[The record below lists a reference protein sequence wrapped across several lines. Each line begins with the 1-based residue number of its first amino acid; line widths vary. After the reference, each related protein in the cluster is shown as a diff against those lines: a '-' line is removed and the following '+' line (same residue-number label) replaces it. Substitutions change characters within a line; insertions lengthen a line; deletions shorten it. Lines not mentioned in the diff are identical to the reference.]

1 MSTVVSDE
9 KATAKTAPK
18 EYRQFIGGKWVPA
31 ANGSTYA
38 DHDPFTGDTVGTI
51 PASSRDDAKRAVEA
65 AANAFPAWWKTPP
78 GEKQRLFLKAADILE
93 RRQMEIVGLLANET
107 GCTFGFGMF
116 QTIFTPNLL
125 RQAAA
130 LPYQPTGE
138 ILPSDLPGAFY
149 MGVRQPVGVVAGL
162 APWNA
167 PLILSLRAIAAPIAL
182 GNTAVLKPSEES
194 PITGG
199 IIYAEIFEEAGFPAG
214 VLNVVTHAP
223 GQAEPLVDEF
233 MENPEVRRIS
243 FTGSTKTGRLLAQK
257 AARQLK
263 RMVLEL
269 GGQNPLIVLAD
280 ADLDYA
286 VNATAFGTFLHQGQ
300 ICMSARRIIV
310 ERPVARE
317 FTDKLVAKTKG
328 LKIGSPREPDT
339 IIGPLINKQALEQVK
354 SRVDEAVGRGAK
366 VLTGGK
372 AQGSAFEPTLLTD
385 VPADVTI
392 SKEET
397 FGPVATITIVDNADQ
412 AVDLANQ
419 TSYGLSAGILTR
431 DADRALGLAERIH
444 AGIVH
449 INDQPVNDE
458 PQVPFGGVKDSGYG
472 RFGGTEAI
480 HEFTEMR
487 WVTVQGSG
495 GRQFPF

>member
-18 EYRQFIGGKWVPA
+18 EYRQFIDGQWVPA
-31 ANGSTYA
+31 SNGATYA
-38 DHDPFTGDTVGTI
+38 DHDPFTGETMATI
-51 PASSRDDAKRAVEA
+51 PASTREDARRAVEA
-65 AANAFPAWWKTPP
+65 AAIAFPAWWKTPP

-93 RRQMEIVGLLANET
+93 RRQMEVVGLLANET

-125 RQAAA
+125 RQVAG

-138 ILPSDLPGAFY
+138 ILPADLPGAFY
-149 MGVRQPVGVVAGL
+149 MGIRQPVGVVAGL

-167 PLILSLRAIAAPIAL
+167 PLILSLRAIAAAIAL

-199 IIYAEIFEEAGFPAG
+199 IVYAEIFEEAGFPAG

-223 GQAEPLVDEF
+223 GQAEPVVDEF
-233 MENPEVRRIS
+233 MENPKVRRIS

-257 AARQLK
+257 AARNLK

-280 ADLDYA
+280 ADLEYA

-300 ICMSARRIIV
+300 ICMSARKIIV
-310 ERPVARE
+310 ERPIADE
-317 FTDKLVAKTKG
+317 FVSRLVEKTRG
-328 LKIGSPREPDT
+328 LKAGDPKEPDT
-339 IIGPLINKQALEQVK
+339 IIGPLISPAALETVK
-354 SRVDEAVGRGAK
+354 ARVGDAVRAGAK

-372 AQGSAFEPTLLTD
+372 VQGACYEPTLLTD
-385 VPADVTI
+385 VPLDVAM
-392 SKEET
+392 SKDET
-397 FGPVATITIVDNADQ
+397 FGPVATITVVDDADE
-412 AVDLANQ
+412 AVKLANE
-419 TSYGLSAGILTR
+419 TTHGLAAGILTR
-431 DADRALGLAERIH
+431 DADRALGL
-444 AGIVH
+444 
-449 INDQPVNDE
+449 
-458 PQVPFGGVKDSGYG
+458 
-472 RFGGTEAI
+472 
-480 HEFTEMR
+480 
-487 WVTVQGSG
+487 
-495 GRQFPF
+495 

>member
-18 EYRQFIGGKWVPA
+18 EYRQFIGGEWVSA
-31 ANGSTYA
+31 SNGATYP
-38 DHDPFTGDTVGTI
+38 DRNPFTGEPMATI
-51 PASSRDDAKRAVEA
+51 PASTREDAKRAVKA
-65 AANAFPAWWKTPP
+65 AADAFPAWWKTPP
-78 GEKQRLFLKAADILE
+78 GAKQRLFLKAADILE
-93 RRQMEIVGLLANET
+93 RRQMEVVGLLAAET

-125 RQAAA
+125 RQVAG
-130 LPYQPTGE
+130 LVYQPVGE
-138 ILPSDLPGAFY
+138 ILPADLPGAFY

-167 PLILSLRAIAAPIAL
+167 PLILSLRSIATPLAF
-182 GNTAVLKPSEES
+182 GNTVVLKPSEES

-199 IIYAEIFEEAGFPAG
+199 ILYAEIFEEAGFPPG
-214 VLNVVTHAP
+214 VVNVITHAP
-223 GQAEPLVDEF
+223 GQAEPVVDEF
-233 MENPEVRRIS
+233 MENPKVRRIS
-243 FTGSTKTGRLLAQK
+243 FTGSTKTGRILAEK
-257 AARQLK
+257 AARHLK

-280 ADLDYA
+280 ADLEYA

-310 ERPVARE
+310 ERPVAKE
-317 FTDKLVAKTKG
+317 FTDKLIAKTKG
-328 LKIGSPREPDT
+328 LKVGSPTEMDT
-339 IIGPLINKQALEQVK
+339 IIGPLINKQALEQVRA
-354 SRVDEAVGRGAK
+354 RVDEAVSHGAK

-372 AQGSAFEPTLLTD
+372 VQGACYEPTLLTD
-385 VPADVTI
+385 VPADVAM

-397 FGPVATITIVDNADQ
+397 FGPVATITVVDDADE
-412 AVDLANQ
+412 AVAVANQ
-419 TSYGLSAGILTR
+419 TTYGLSAGILTR
-431 DADRALGLAERIH
+431 DADRGLALAERIE

-472 RFGGTEAI
+472 RFGGGEAM

-487 WVTVQGSG
+487 WVTVQGQG
-495 GRQFPF
+495 GRPFPF

>member
-18 EYRQFIGGKWVPA
+18 EYRQFIGGEWVGA
-31 ANGSTYA
+31 SKGATYQ
-38 DHDPFTGDTVGTI
+38 DRNPFTGETMATI
-51 PASSRDDAKRAVEA
+51 PASTREDAKRAVTA
-65 AANAFPAWWKTPP
+65 AAEAFPAWWKTPP
-78 GEKQRLFLKAADILE
+78 GAKQRLFLKAADILE
-93 RRQMEIVGLLANET
+93 RRQMEIVGLLAAET

-125 RQAAA
+125 RQVAG
-130 LPYQPTGE
+130 LVYQPVGE
-138 ILPSDLPGAFY
+138 ILPADLPGAFY

-167 PLILSLRAIAAPIAL
+167 PLILSLRSIATPLAF
-182 GNTAVLKPSEES
+182 GNTVVLKPSEES

-199 IIYAEIFEEAGFPAG
+199 ILYAEIFEEAGFPPG
-214 VLNVVTHAP
+214 VVNVVTHAP
-223 GQAEPLVDEF
+223 GQAEPVVDEF
-233 MENPEVRRIS
+233 MENPNVRRIS
-243 FTGSTKTGRLLAQK
+243 FTGSTKTGRILAEK
-257 AARQLK
+257 AARNLK

-280 ADLDYA
+280 ADLEYA

-310 ERPVARE
+310 ERRIAKE
-317 FTDKLVAKTKG
+317 FTEKLIAKTKG
-328 LKIGSPREPDT
+328 LKVGSPTEMDT
-339 IIGPLINKQALEQVK
+339 IIGPLINKQALDNVRA
-354 SRVDEAVGRGAK
+354 RVDEAVSHGAR

-372 AQGSAFEPTLLTD
+372 AQGACYEPTLLTD
-385 VPADVTI
+385 VPADVAM

-397 FGPVATITIVDNADQ
+397 FGPVATITIVDDADE
-412 AVDLANQ
+412 AVRVANQ
-419 TSYGLSAGILTR
+419 TTYGLSAGILTR
-431 DADRALGLAERIH
+431 DADRGLALAERIE

-472 RFGGTEAI
+472 RFGGGEAM

-487 WVTVQGSG
+487 WVTVQGQG
-495 GRQFPF
+495 GRPFPF

>member
-1 MSTVVSDE
+1 MSTVVTDE
-9 KATAKTAPK
+9 KTAAKTAPK

-31 ANGSTYA
+31 SNGATYA
-38 DHDPFTGDTVGTI
+38 DHDPFSGDTVASI
-51 PASSRDDAKRAVEA
+51 PASSREDAKRAVEA
-65 AANAFPAWWKTPP
+65 AAAAFPAWWKTPP

-93 RRQMEIVGLLANET
+93 RRQMEIVGLLAAET

-138 ILPSDLPGAFY
+138 ILPADLPGAFY

-199 IIYAEIFEEAGFPAG
+199 LIYAEIFEEAGFPTG
-214 VLNVVTHAP
+214 VLNVVTHGP
-223 GQAEPLVDEF
+223 GQAEPIVDEF
-233 MENPEVRRIS
+233 MENAKVRRIS

-257 AARQLK
+257 AARYLK

-300 ICMSARRIIV
+300 ICMSARKIIV
-310 ERPVARE
+310 ERPVAKE
-317 FTDKLVAKTKG
+317 FIDKLVTKTKG
-328 LKIGSPREPDT
+328 LKVGSPKEPDT
-339 IIGPLINKQALEQVK
+339 IIGPLITRQALEQVK
-354 SRVDEAVGRGAK
+354 ARVDEAVSHGAK

-372 AQGSAFEPTLLTD
+372 VQGSAYEPTLLTD
-385 VPADVTI
+385 VPSDVTM
-392 SKEET
+392 SREET
-397 FGPVATITIVDNADQ
+397 FGPVATITVVDNADQ

-419 TSYGLSAGILTR
+419 TSYGLAAGILTT
-431 DADRALGLAERIH
+431 DVDRALSLAERIQ

-472 RFGGTEAI
+472 RFGGGEAI

-487 WVTVQGSG
+487 WVTVQSQ
-495 GRQFPF
+495 GRPFPF

>member
-1 MSTVVSDE
+1 MSAVVSDE
-9 KATAKTAPK
+9 KAATKTAPR
-18 EYRQFIGGKWVPA
+18 EYQQFIGGKWVAA
-31 ANGSTYA
+31 ANGKTNP
-38 DHDPFTGDTVGTI
+38 DQDPYSGDTFATV
-51 PASSRDDAKRAVEA
+51 PASGREDARRAVDA
-65 AANAFPAWWKTPP
+65 AQAAFPVWWKTPP

-93 RRQMEIVGLLANET
+93 RRQMEVVGLLAAET

-125 RQAAA
+125 RQAAS

-138 ILPSDLPGAFY
+138 VLPADLPGAFY
-149 MGVRQPVGVVAGL
+149 MGLRQPVGVVAGL

-167 PLILSLRAIAAPIAL
+167 PLILSLRAIATPIAL

-199 IIYAEIFEEAGFPAG
+199 IVYAQIFEEAGFPAG

-223 GQAEPLVDEF
+223 GQAEPVVDEF
-233 MENPEVRRIS
+233 MENPKVRRIS
-243 FTGSTKTGRLLAQK
+243 FTGSTRTGRILAEK

-286 VNATAFGTFLHQGQ
+286 VNATTFGTFLHQGE

-310 ERPVARE
+310 ERPIARE
-317 FTDKLVAKTKG
+317 FIDKLVAKTKT
-328 LKIGSPREPDT
+328 LKVGSPTEPDT
-339 IIGPLINKQALEQVK
+339 IIGPLINRQALDRVK
-354 SRVDEAVGRGAK
+354 ARVDEAVKHGAK
-366 VLTGGK
+366 VLTGGQV
-372 AQGSAFEPTLLTD
+372 QGSCYQPTLLMD
-385 VPADVTI
+385 VPGDVQM
-392 SKEET
+392 SKDET
-397 FGPVATITIVDNADQ
+397 FGPVATITVVDNADQ
-412 AVDLANQ
+412 AVELANQ
-419 TSYGLSAGILTR
+419 TSYGLAAGILTR
-431 DADRALGLAERIH
+431 DADRGLALAERIQS
-444 AGIVH
+444 GIVH

-472 RFGGTEAI
+472 RFGGAEAI

-487 WVTVQGSG
+487 WVTVQSQ
-495 GRQFPF
+495 GRPFPF

>member
-18 EYRQFIGGKWVPA
+18 EYRQFIGGEWVGA
-31 ANGSTYA
+31 SKGATYS
-38 DHDPFTGDTVGTI
+38 DRNPFTGETMATI
-51 PASSRDDAKRAVEA
+51 PASTREDARRAVKA
-65 AANAFPAWWKTPP
+65 AADAFPAWWKTPP
-78 GEKQRLFLKAADILE
+78 GAKQRLFLKAADILE
-93 RRQMEIVGLLANET
+93 RRQMEVVGLLAAET

-125 RQAAA
+125 RQVAG
-130 LPYQPTGE
+130 LVYQPIGE
-138 ILPSDLPGAFY
+138 ILPADLPGAFY

-167 PLILSLRAIAAPIAL
+167 PLILSLRSIATPLAF
-182 GNTAVLKPSEES
+182 GNTVVLKPSEES

-199 IIYAEIFEEAGFPAG
+199 ILYAEIFEEAGFPPG
-214 VLNVVTHAP
+214 VFNVVTHAP
-223 GQAEPLVDEF
+223 GQAEPVVDEF
-233 MENPEVRRIS
+233 MENPKVRRIS
-243 FTGSTKTGRLLAQK
+243 FTGSTKTGRILAEK
-257 AARQLK
+257 AARNLK

-280 ADLDYA
+280 ADLEYA

-310 ERPVARE
+310 ERPIAKE
-317 FTDKLVAKTKG
+317 FTEKLIAKTKG
-328 LKIGSPREPDT
+328 LKVGSPIEMDT
-339 IIGPLINKQALEQVK
+339 IIGPLINKQALDMVRA
-354 SRVDEAVGRGAK
+354 RVDDAVSHGAK

-372 AQGSAFEPTLLTD
+372 VQGACYEPTLLTD
-385 VPADVTI
+385 VPADSAM

-397 FGPVATITIVDNADQ
+397 FGPVATITIVENADE
-412 AVDLANQ
+412 AVRVANQ
-419 TSYGLSAGILTR
+419 TTYGLSAGILTR
-431 DADRALGLAERIH
+431 DADRGMALAERIE

-472 RFGGTEAI
+472 RFGGGEAM

-487 WVTVQGSG
+487 WVTVQGQG
-495 GRQFPF
+495 GRPFPF

>member
-18 EYRQFIGGKWVPA
+18 EYRQFIGGEWVGA
-31 ANGSTYA
+31 SKGATYT
-38 DHDPFTGDTVGTI
+38 DRNPFTGETMATI
-51 PASSRDDAKRAVEA
+51 PASTREDSKRAVEA

-78 GEKQRLFLKAADILE
+78 GAKQRLFLKAADILE
-93 RRQMEIVGLLANET
+93 RRQMEVVGLLAAET

-116 QTIFTPNLL
+116 P
-125 RQAAA
+125 A
-130 LPYQPTGE
+130 
-138 ILPSDLPGAFY
+138 DLPGAFY

-167 PLILSLRAIAAPIAL
+167 PLILSLRSIATPLAF
-182 GNTAVLKPSEES
+182 GNTVVLKPSEES

-199 IIYAEIFEEAGFPAG
+199 ILYAEIFEEAGFPPG
-214 VLNVVTHAP
+214 VVNVVTHAP
-223 GQAEPLVDEF
+223 GQAEPVVDEF
-233 MENPEVRRIS
+233 MENPKVRRIS
-243 FTGSTKTGRLLAQK
+243 FTGSTKTGRILAEK
-257 AARQLK
+257 AARNLK

-280 ADLDYA
+280 ADLEYA

-310 ERPVARE
+310 ERRIAKE
-317 FTDKLVAKTKG
+317 FTEKLIAKTKG
-328 LKIGSPREPDT
+328 LKVGSPTEMDT
-339 IIGPLINKQALEQVK
+339 IIGPLINKQALDLVGA
-354 SRVDEAVGRGAK
+354 RVDEAVSHGAR

-372 AQGSAFEPTLLTD
+372 AQGACYEPTLLTD
-385 VPADVTI
+385 VPADVAM

-397 FGPVATITIVDNADQ
+397 FGPVATITIVDDADE
-412 AVDLANQ
+412 AVRVANQ
-419 TSYGLSAGILTR
+419 TTYGLSAGILTR
-431 DADRALGLAERIH
+431 DADRGLALAERIE

-472 RFGGTEAI
+472 RFGGGEAM

-487 WVTVQGSG
+487 WVTVQGQG
-495 GRQFPF
+495 GRPFPF

>member
-1 MSTVVSDE
+1 MSTVVTDE
-9 KATAKTAPK
+9 KAAAKTTPK
-18 EYRQFIGGKWVPA
+18 DYKQFIGGKWVPA
-31 ANGSTYA
+31 ASGKTYP
-38 DHDPFTGDTVGTI
+38 DLDPFSGETVANI
-51 PASSRDDAKRAVEA
+51 PASTRDDAKRAVEA
-65 AANAFPAWWKTPP
+65 AANAFEAWWKTPP

-93 RRQMEIVGLLANET
+93 RRQMEVVGLLASET

-116 QTIFTPNLL
+116 QTMFTPNLL

-138 ILPSDLPGAFY
+138 ILPADLPGAFY
-149 MGVRQPVGVVAGL
+149 MGIRQPVGVVAGL

-167 PLILSLRAIAAPIAL
+167 PLILSLRAIAAPMAL
-182 GNTAVLKPSEES
+182 GNTVVLKPSEES

-199 IIYAEIFEEAGFPAG
+199 VLYAEIFEEAGFPAG
-214 VLNVVTHAP
+214 VFNVVTHAP
-223 GQAEPLVDEF
+223 GQAEPVVDEF
-233 MENPEVRRIS
+233 MENAKVRRIS
-243 FTGSTKTGRLLAQK
+243 FTGSTKTGRILAQK
-257 AARQLK
+257 AAKYLK

-300 ICMSARRIIV
+300 ICMSARKIIV
-310 ERPVARE
+310 ERPVAKE
-317 FTDKLVAKTKG
+317 FIDKLVTKTKN
-328 LKIGSPREPDT
+328 LKVGSPKEPDT
-339 IIGPLINKQALEQVK
+339 IIGPLINKQAVEQVK
-354 SRVDEAVGRGAK
+354 SRVDEAVSHGAK
-366 VLTGGK
+366 VLTGGH
-372 AQGSAFEPTLLTD
+372 AQGSCYEPTLLTD
-385 VPADVTI
+385 VPADVMM

-397 FGPVATITIVDNADQ
+397 FGPVATIMVVDNPDQ

-431 DADRALGLAERIH
+431 DADRALGLAERIQ

-472 RFGGTEAI
+472 RFGGGEAI

-487 WVTVQGSG
+487 WVTVQSQ
-495 GRQFPF
+495 GRPFPF